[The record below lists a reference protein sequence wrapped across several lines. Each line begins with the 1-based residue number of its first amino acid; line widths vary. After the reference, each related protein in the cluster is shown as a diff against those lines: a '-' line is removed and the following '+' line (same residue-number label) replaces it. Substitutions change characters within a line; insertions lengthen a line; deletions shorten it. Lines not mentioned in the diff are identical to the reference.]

1 MPADEPISIEML
13 IWAYSRGI
21 FPMAD
26 HRHGKVEWFSADP
39 RAVLPLEG
47 FKASHS
53 LRKRVRDGCYDVRID
68 AAFESVIR
76 HCSQPRPGHPE
87 TWINETIVDVFVRAH
102 EAGLAHSVEAW
113 TRPGDG
119 EEARLVGGLYGLALG
134 GAFFGES
141 MFSRA
146 TDASKVCL
154 VHLVERLRGR
164 GFVLLD
170 VQMNSRHM
178 SQFGTIDIPR
188 REYLRQLEQ
197 ALVVE
202 ASWD

>member
-1 MPADEPISIEML
+1 MPNDEAISIEML
-13 IWAYSRGI
+13 VWAYARGI
-21 FPMAD
+21 FPMAE
-26 HRHGKVEWFSADP
+26 HRRGEAEWFSADP
-39 RAVLPLEG
+39 RAVLPLDG

-53 LRKRVRDGCYDVRID
+53 LRQRMRRGDYEIRVDT
-68 AAFESVIR
+68 AFESVIR

-87 TWINETIVDVFVRAH
+87 TWINEQIIDAFVRAH

-113 TRPGDG
+113 TRPKGA
-119 EEARLVGGLYGLALG
+119 EPAKLVGGLYGMALG

-154 VHLVERLRGR
+154 AHLVDRLKSR

-170 VQMNSRHM
+170 VQMNSAHM
-178 SQFGTIDIPR
+178 AQFGTIDIPAK
-188 REYLRQLEQ
+188 EYLRQLEA
-197 ALVVE
+197 ALVID